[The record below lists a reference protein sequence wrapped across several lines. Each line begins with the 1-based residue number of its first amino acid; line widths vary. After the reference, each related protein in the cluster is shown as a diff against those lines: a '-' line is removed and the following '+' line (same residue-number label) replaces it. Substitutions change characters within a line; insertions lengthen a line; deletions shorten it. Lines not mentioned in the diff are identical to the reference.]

1 MVPSQFGVVK
11 KKDRELRSGTESRTP
26 FNLYKLKCD
35 FVENSLRANKA
46 PFGASH
52 LRTQKTPNPYTWI
65 FQLFKI
71 YAFCLVLLMKR
82 QKFCTVGRS
91 RYNSLLGVTS
101 TGGVARPIQ

>member
-52 LRTQKTPNPYTWI
+52 LRTQKNTQPLYLDLPTVQNLCLLPGLIDEKAEILHSW
-65 FQLFKI
+65 KI
-71 YAFCLVLLMKR
+71 QV
-82 QKFCTVGRS
+82 
-91 RYNSLLGVTS
+91 
-101 TGGVARPIQ
+101 